1 MMDNKRLIPYH
12 VFCVFDEYFIFDTT
26 NCRLNRIDSLVFECL
41 MLSSSF
47 ELNAIKKN
55 VIDNKLVNSEDEMEK
70 LFAELDVIALTSC
83 SPSHH
88 FAE

>member
-1 MMDNKRLIPYH
+1 
-12 VFCVFDEYFIFDTT
+12 
-26 NCRLNRIDSLVFECL
+26 

-70 LFAELDVIALTSC
+70 LFAELDVIALTPC